1 LQIADAPHPSPL
13 PTEERDGVR
22 GTLITGDLN
31 LRLGVNMQT
40 VLILYHSRSGNTE
53 EMARAVEQGV
63 KSEGVKVVRKKVG
76 RATLQDLLK
85 ADGIIL
91 GSPTYYGTMAAE
103 LKAFIDKSVKYHGK
117 LEGKVGGAFSS
128 GGGLGGGVET
138 TVLDITKALLI
149 HGMVIQGDPWGS
161 HYGTVSIGKPNAA
174 AKKECKK
181 LGEKVAR
188 LVKRLALA
196 S

>member
-1 LQIADAPHPSPL
+1 MS
-13 PTEERDGVR
+13 
-22 GTLITGDLN
+22 
-31 LRLGVNMQT
+31 T
-40 VLILYHSRSGNTE
+40 VLILYYSRSGNTE
-53 EMARAVEQGV
+53 EMAKAVEEGV
-63 KSEGVKVVRKKVG
+63 KSEGIKAVRKKVT
-76 RATLQDLLK
+76 RANLTDLLK

-91 GSPTYYGTMAAE
+91 GSPNYYGTMAAE
-103 LKAFIDKSVKYHGK
+103 MKAFLDRSVKYHGK

-138 TVLDITKALLI
+138 TVLDMLKALLI

-161 HYGTVSIGKPNAA
+161 HYGAVSIGKPNPAA
-174 AKKECKK
+174 RKECKK

-188 LVKRLALA
+188 LVKRLGA